1 MVDPL
6 RQQAVEHFS
15 RIIPQQFDETGKKER
30 YSKVFGDDSSFP
42 HPFELVSLFRQCQ
55 LTRFLPW
62 AYYMACKEGFEVLL
76 SGGISRQNQVIH
88 MSEEDTRVALRG
100 WKQLRDGTLNIRRT
114 TVMSRAPNCE
124 SGPCNDMLRM
134 AWLDTVFH
142 HVRSDSLERWKPLNL
157 LVRYQEITSGPSS
170 LTLQGITPCQMCAAF
185 WLKEEVQRRRKV
197 WDTLP
202 LTFGL
207 PPWEILLKEEDVG
220 SG

>member
-1 MVDPL
+1 MVAPL
-6 RQQAVEHFS
+6 RQQAIEHFS
-15 RIIPQQFDETGKKER
+15 RIIPQQLDEIGKQEG
-30 YSKVFGDDSSFP
+30 YNHVFGHNSSSP

-62 AYYMACKEGFEVLL
+62 AYYMACKEGFDALL
-76 SGGISRQNQVIH
+76 SGGTSLHKGEGQVIH
-88 MSEEDTRVALRG
+88 MSEGDTRVALRG
-100 WKQLRDGTLNIRRT
+100 WKKLRDDTLNIRRT

-142 HVRSDSLERWKPLNL
+142 HVRSDSLERWKPFQL
-157 LVRYQEITSGPSS
+157 LVRYHGPPS
-170 LTLQGITPCQMCAAF
+170 LTQRGITPCRRCAAF
-185 WLKEEVQRRRKV
+185 WLKEEAQRRGKV
-197 WDTLP
+197 WDNLP

-207 PPWEILLKEEDVG
+207 PPWEILLKEEDVE